1 MSSIENLEQLT
12 TEKTEFK
19 REIGV
24 FSGVSIIGGIMIG
37 SGIFYLGSY
46 VLERTNYNYGL
57 ALLAWALGGIISL
70 LGGLCFAELGS
81 AMPRAGGKT
90 VYLTEAYHPCVGF
103 LSGFADW
110 LIGGPG
116 SIAALAIALPTVL
129 KSFIGISDMG
139 IKVCAIILI
148 IVLTIYNCFGVKLS
162 SILQNV
168 SMIAKLIPIIL
179 IMGGALFLGKITP
192 DISIG
197 QQSVSSSGGSII
209 SMIAFAI
216 VASLWAYEGWTNLNS
231 LAEEVKNPKRD
242 LPLALIIGIGGIT
255 ILYTLFNYAIYRV
268 LPHDTVVSMIQ
279 DGNYYLGTEVAKKI
293 FGNLGGVLVTLAM
306 IVAIFGSVNG
316 LILAQPRTY
325 YAMAQEGHFFKCF
338 AKLHPKYKVPV
349 APIIVQCI
357 FSIILVL
364 MRNLDQLT
372 NLVVLQSMI
381 FNFLTVLS
389 VPICRKKF
397 PKIERPYKVWF
408 YPFSVIIIAL
418 VYMGLIFSTFFDDPV
433 SAVVGFVVPAIGVL
447 FYMYFDKQKR
457 KNKSQI

>member
-1 MSSIENLEQLT
+1 MNISENLEQIT
-12 TEKTEFK
+12 TQKIEFK

-57 ALLAWALGGIISL
+57 ALLAWVLGGIISL
-70 LGGLCFAELGS
+70 FGGLCFAELGS
-81 AMPRAGGKT
+81 SMPRAGGRT

-116 SIAALAIALPTVL
+116 SIAALSIALPTVL
-129 KSFIGISDMG
+129 KSFIGINDMG

-148 IVLTIYNCFGVKLS
+148 IALTIYNCFGVKLS

-168 SMIAKLIPIIL
+168 SMVAKLIPIVL

-197 QQSVSSSGGSII
+197 QQATSSSGGSVV
-209 SMIAFAI
+209 SMIAVAI

-255 ILYTLFNYAIYRV
+255 VLYTLFNYAIYRV
-268 LPHDTVVSMIQ
+268 LPHDRVVSMIQ
-279 DGNYYLGTEVAKKI
+279 DGNYYLGTEVAKTI
-293 FGNLGGVLVTLAM
+293 FGNVGGVLVTLAM
-306 IVAIFGSVNG
+306 VIAIFGSTNG

-338 AKLHPKYKVPV
+338 GKLHPKYKVPV
-349 APIIVQCI
+349 APIVVQCI

-372 NLVVLQSMI
+372 NLVVLQSML

-397 PKIERPYKVWF
+397 PEIERPYKVWF
-408 YPFSVIIIAL
+408 YPFSVIIIAI
-418 VYMGLIFSTFFDDPV
+418 VYVGLILSTFFEDPI

-447 FYMYFDKQKR
+447 FYMYFDKQK
-457 KNKSQI
+457 KNK